1 MKNNIELKE
10 YDSVELIVDR
20 ECYAKD
26 GVYKGMQGWI
36 CFDECSDGY
45 WLVNFPQYGAKKD
58 IATIS
63 VNEDDLKLIPKMDA
77 RVNERIKAQ
86 FEDSENTVK
95 AFNDKPDDISGYL
108 I

>member
-36 CFDECSDGY
+36 CYEKCVEGY
-45 WLVNFPQYGAKKD
+45 SLVEFPLYGEAGI
-58 IATIS
+58 IATID
-63 VNEDDLKLIPKMDA
+63 VLDKDLKIIPDWNA
-77 RVNERIKAQ
+77 RINERIKA
-86 FEDSENTVK
+86 EHEEK
-95 AFNDKPDDISGYL
+95 R
-108 I
+108 